1 MKQTSWNYFELTF
14 QFLRDYLSPMLR
26 EFIGYYS
33 NRLTYKELEKI
44 IKRVTGE
51 RLISDQEIWE
61 VVTKKAIAIS
71 SEIEDEINRINSI
84 MTEEVKIAST
94 VDIVISNKTKTLK
107 STIIANNII
116 NTNVRRSI
124 HSSSL

>member
-1 MKQTSWNYFELTF
+1 
-14 QFLRDYLSPMLR
+14 MLR

-94 VDIVISNKTKTLK
+94 VDIYDSEAKEILLFDDGISVREQKENRQSKTQK
-107 STIIANNII
+107 SITIKESWPREKDPREEKIGKE
-116 NTNVRRSI
+116 
-124 HSSSL
+124 